1 MYVTELVVPNT
12 VNSMPERTLL
22 AFAEHG
28 EMEGDKV
35 TGTALEAP
43 HVLDTLSGVDI
54 SYQEVV
60 AALEADGVE
69 KFIASWDELVH
80 TVSSALATAR

>member
-1 MYVTELVVPNT
+1 
-12 VNSMPERTLL
+12 MPEKALL

-28 EMEGDKV
+28 EVEGDKV
-35 TGTALEAP
+35 TGRAP
-43 HVLDTLSGVDI
+43 EPQQVHDARSGVGI

-80 TVSSALATAR
+80 TVSSALAAAR

>member
-1 MYVTELVVPNT
+1 
-12 VNSMPERTLL
+12 L
-22 AFAEHG
+22 AFTEHG
-28 EMEGDKV
+28 QVEGRQV
-35 TGTALEAP
+35 TGRAPEAQQV
-43 HVLDTLSGVDI
+43 HDALSGVGI

-80 TVSSALATAR
+80 TVSSALAAAR